1 MVEGTLALSSMP
13 VEEPLLQ
20 GLILHCLRAEGRVE
34 EGTLHC
40 SYHGWRFDAS
50 GRCTHIPQVSGKAA
64 ATACASQNSCVASFP
79 TQACSDSVNL
89 RVGVFPSSY
98 QSRRA
103 Q

>member
-1 MVEGTLALSSMP
+1 M
-13 VEEPLLQ
+13 
-20 GLILHCLRAEGRVE
+20 E

-79 TQACSDSVNL
+79 TQA
-89 RVGVFPSSY
+89 
-98 QSRRA
+98 RA
-103 Q
+103 RIAWLHGYKPYSEAIVIAMLA